1 MPTDEVELSI
11 TNTSALMSDLHI
23 LTVIVIGAA
32 SCHCQ
37 EGFLLSFL
45 MILVS
50 LLEEVRK
57 LGVYEDLCVHTVD
70 DCLNSGLAA

>member
-1 MPTDEVELSI
+1 MPTYEVELSV
-11 TNTSALMSDLHI
+11 TNTSALMCNLHI
-23 LTVIVIGAA
+23 LSVILVGTT

-50 LLEEVRK
+50 LLEEVRQ

-70 DCLNSGLAA
+70 YCLNSGLAT